1 MNAVT
6 RTEQAALFQLR
17 RANTH
22 RRSICA
28 NYAQYEHRKA
38 QWIASNPEASHAE
51 YDCAMRRI
59 ARECGV

>member
-1 MNAVT
+1 MNAFT
-6 RTEQAALFQLR
+6 RTEQAALFHLR
-17 RANTH
+17 KASTH

-38 QWIASNPEASHAE
+38 QWIAGNPGASHVE
-51 YDCAMRRI
+51 YDRAMQRI